1 MNKLKKKTKIIIT
14 IIIILCIIIGGA
26 FVFLTSQ
33 TENKIITL
41 SQTQINIDNNILNKF
56 IYSIINNDKSSYESL
71 TTNDMNENNVFDT
84 VVSNFNSL
92 GQLKSF
98 TYKETIKSGEYY
110 DVIFNASFTKKD
122 NITLI
127 LTLNNDNK
135 IAGIHT

>member
-14 IIIILCIIIGGA
+14 IIIVLCIIIGGA

-56 IYSIINNDKSSYESL
+56 IYSIINNDKISYESL

-84 VVSNFNSL
+84 LVSNFNSL

>member
-56 IYSIINNDKSSYESL
+56 IYSIINNDKISYESL

-84 VVSNFNSL
+84 LVSNFNSL

>member
-14 IIIILCIIIGGA
+14 IIIVLCIIIGGA